1 MLHILSSYWWFWHS
15 KIISNVENEQNRI
28 LSHFEN
34 SSSFNAKTIPT
45 LWVNMTCSLYPF
57 LSFATLK
64 CPYQAFTSFCNHIIF
79 ILNIQHSVYKDM
91 KHKSSIDLMPC
102 RTYDNVSTTSSEN
115 AKKMVRNLE
124 IHQPSCIL
132 SYHFQAISIIQ
143 WHWNIK
149 QDKVHNGPWA
159 IL

>member
-1 MLHILSSYWWFWHS
+1 M
-15 KIISNVENEQNRI
+15 ENEQNRI

-115 AKKMVRNLE
+115 AKMVRTSKFINQVASFHITFRPFQLFSGIE
-124 IHQPSCIL
+124 ISNKTKYTMDPGL
-132 SYHFQAISIIQ
+132 YF
-143 WHWNIK
+143 NK
-149 QDKVHNGPWA
+149 N
-159 IL
+159 